1 MAAQKRQLLQIGI
14 PLESHHTA
22 AVFLRPHGQKRDRQ
36 VPVHIFGK
44 PEGQALSGPQTIL
57 AGLKGLG
64 LLRGDHAHIIPVVPQ
79 DQLSCVGGDLGRGQ
93 LIQGAGSQ
101 CGQPLR
107 CQNGFVAVHHG
118 GKQTG
123 PGRPDGLYGVSSL
136 RPQGFQLIFQ
146 FLQLPTEILGAGIGI
161 IPLEDQRP
169 QLLPPALRRV
179 QPSRRHDGPVI
190 QQGPG
195 DLAVQLQRDLRAQ
208 HGFLSVFQLLDA
220 VIQGFD
226 LVLPVQGRLI
236 GVDGGHGPAGADPLA
251 LVFPQPHKAAGIAGE
266 HLLLPD
272 HIAADVHRI
281 LHLIGVGQ
289 GGGKGVAYIAVDLIA
304 EIGQHQ
310 KGDDR
315 REQLAYKG

>member
-1 MAAQKRQLLQIGI
+1 MR
-14 PLESHHTA
+14 HWR
-22 AVFLRPHGQKRDRQ
+22 RP
-36 VPVHIFGK
+36 
-44 PEGQALSGPQTIL
+44 
-57 AGLKGLG
+57 
-64 LLRGDHAHIIPVVPQ
+64 
-79 DQLSCVGGDLGRGQ
+79 
-93 LIQGAGSQ
+93 
-101 CGQPLR
+101 
-107 CQNGFVAVHHG
+107 
-118 GKQTG
+118 
-123 PGRPDGLYGVSSL
+123 
-136 RPQGFQLIFQ
+136 
-146 FLQLPTEILGAGIGI
+146 
-161 IPLEDQRP
+161 
-169 QLLPPALRRV
+169 
-179 QPSRRHDGPVI
+179 
-190 QQGPG
+190 
-195 DLAVQLQRDLRAQ
+195 LAVQLQRDLRAQ

-226 LVLPVQGRLI
+226 LVLPVQRRLI